1 MSSDEEGKGRIAL
14 MRRIGAK
21 IVIEAAKKVTGYE
34 VLEDIYD
41 TVADEFRDIYQGIKR
56 DKIYNFYMGIEELS
70 EDEIVLSSDNFA
82 FLIQKLMEDDE
93 VGKAKIYSRLVVNIS
108 NSNYEDEDRINF
120 ISILSKLSSYE
131 LELARKY
138 YIYGNY
144 DLVGY
149 EYRHN
154 QLETLH
160 EPTDGQILRY
170 TNGLVFNGL
179 IYHSNDRAS
188 KKGYY
193 INTDTLNQFVRLI
206 FDKSELKAEFINEVK
221 KERYDI
227 LAMED
232 GLLSGSRGIKFISLM
247 EDQNLSVKIINQK
260 DIKNHLYHAD
270 NFIVGMNGSI
280 TRAGHREFEY
290 RSLMLFDDYDL
301 IKNHSI
307 DMSKALAKNNI
318 EFSLLSNESK
328 VAEFLIEFADNIRV
342 MKKLKEK
349 SK

>member
-1 MSSDEEGKGRIAL
+1 MSSDEEGKGRVAL
-14 MRRIGAK
+14 LKRIGTK
-21 IVIEAAKKVTGYE
+21 VVIAAVKKATGCD
-34 VLEDIYD
+34 VIEDIYD
-41 TVADEFRDIYQGIKR
+41 TVADEFRNIYQGIKR

-160 EPTDGQILRY
+160 EPTDGQLLRY

-179 IYHSNDRAS
+179 IYNPNNRAS
-188 KKGYY
+188 QKGYY
-193 INTDTLNQFVRLI
+193 KNTDTLNQFVRLI
-206 FDKSELKAEFINEVK
+206 FDEGELKAESINEVK

-247 EDQNLSVKIINQK
+247 EDRDLSVKIISKK
-260 DIKNHLYHAD
+260 DVKNHLYHAD
-270 NFIVGMNGSI
+270 NFIVGINEVVTSE
-280 TRAGHREFEY
+280 GHKEFEC
-290 RSLMLFDDYDL
+290 RSLMLFDDYNS
-301 IKNHSI
+301 IKNNSI
-307 DMSKALAKNNI
+307 DISKSLVKNSI
-318 EFSLLSNESK
+318 EFSKLSNESK
-328 VAEFLIEFADNIRV
+328 VEEFLIKFADNIRV
-342 MKKLKEK
+342 IKN
-349 SK
+349 